1 MIRSDA
7 SRLRTLSARIAA
19 STADRAVARALAS
32 ALARSVTCRGLRAAA
47 VATASLLGAASAGFV
62 PGSSALPGHRLV
74 SATVPSACA
83 QERELIERNS
93 ESNGEVRR
101 WLERMAGLRSAN
113 PLQRDH
119 SSVRN
124 AFAEVVADCRESTVK
139 VMVENVQVAL
149 GTVVD
154 REGLVATKAS
164 ELHSDIVCVLADGR
178 KLPAQLVATD
188 EGHDLALLRVAA
200 TDLHPIEWAT
210 EAPAVGMWLATPN
223 HDRIP
228 AAIGVLSNTPRSIA
242 SSIGYLGVGLHDSD
256 ATVVQ
261 VFPGSAADKAGLR
274 ESDRIA
280 SVNGKAVSSRTQLQ
294 SEIRRRPPG
303 QTVELAVHRGTER
316 VKVRVTL
323 GDSPSVSGAE
333 RIDFQN
339 RLGGQLSLRRV
350 GFPSVLQ
357 HDTVLRPNECGG
369 PLVDLDGRAV
379 AINIARAGRV
389 ASFGVPAEV
398 VVPLIESLKSSK
410 LDSPTIAGRQLP
422 AIDMTST
429 MNVSMP

>member
-1 MIRSDA
+1 MIRSSA
-7 SRLRTLSARIAA
+7 SRFRMFHPRANVRRRIRAATVVAAAFFGVA
-19 STADRAVARALAS
+19 STGFIPASGYWSSSQPDSLFQAVA
-32 ALARSVTCRGLRAAA
+32 G
-47 VATASLLGAASAGFV
+47 
-62 PGSSALPGHRLV
+62 
-74 SATVPSACA
+74 A
-83 QERELIERNS
+83 QERELVERGS
-93 ESNGEVRR
+93 ENQGTGEVRR
-101 WLERMAGLRSAN
+101 WLERMAGLRSSN

-119 SSVRN
+119 ASVRN
-124 AFAEVVADCRESTVK
+124 AFAEVVAGCRESTVR
-139 VMVENVQVAL
+139 VMVENAQVAL

-164 ELHSDIVCVLADGR
+164 ELHGDIVCVLADGR
-178 KLPAQLVATD
+178 KLSAELVASD

-200 TDLHPIEWAT
+200 NDLSPIEWAT
-210 EAPAVGMWLATPN
+210 DAPAVGMWLATPN
-223 HDRIP
+223 HERIP

-242 SSIGYLGVGLHDSD
+242 SSVGYLGVGLHDSD

-274 ESDRIA
+274 QEDRIA

-303 QTVELAVHRGTER
+303 QTVELAVTRGADR

-323 GDSPSVSGAE
+323 GDAPSVSGAE

-398 VVPLIESLKSSK
+398 VVPLIESLTARRSRVNNC
-410 LDSPTIAGRQLP
+410 PP
-422 AIDMTST
+422 ST
-429 MNVSMP
+429 

>member
-1 MIRSDA
+1 MIRSSA
-7 SRLRTLSARIAA
+7 SRLRMLKSR
-19 STADRAVARALAS
+19 AS
-32 ALARSVTCRGLRAAA
+32 APPGLRAAT
-47 VATASLLGAASAGFV
+47 VAAALFGAAASGLV
-62 PGSSALPGHRLV
+62 PSSHSLPANRLLPFAGSSVH
-74 SATVPSACA
+74 A
-83 QERELIERNS
+83 QERELVERNA
-93 ESNGEVRR
+93 EANGTGEVRR
-101 WLERMAGLRSAN
+101 WLERMAGLRSSN

-119 SSVRN
+119 ASVRN
-124 AFAEVVADCRESTVK
+124 AFAEVVAGCRESTVR
-139 VMVENVQVAL
+139 VLVENAQVAL

-154 REGLVATKAS
+154 RDGLIATKAS
-164 ELHSDIVCVLADGR
+164 ELHGELVCVLADGR
-178 KLPAQLVATD
+178 KLPAEMVASD

-200 TDLHPIEWAT
+200 TDLIPIAWAT
-210 EAPAVGMWLATPN
+210 EAPVVGMWLATPN
-223 HDRIP
+223 HERIP
-228 AAIGVLSNTPRSIA
+228 AAIGVLSNTPRAIA

-274 ESDRIA
+274 EEDRIA
-280 SVNGKAVSSRTQLQ
+280 SVNGKAVASRTQLQ
-294 SEIRRRPPG
+294 AEIRRRPPG
-303 QTVELAVHRGTER
+303 QTVELAVLRGTDR

-323 GDSPSVSGAE
+323 GDSPSVTGAE

-410 LDSPTIAGRQLP
+410 LDSPVIAGKQLP